1 MTPAAMPKPPADPWP
16 TVRYLAR
23 SVARTGLLLA
33 RRRVRLPRHNV
44 GRRLPFTDG
53 TAAVVYRE
61 TVVDRGP
68 TCRPTVVLVRFKLML
83 VRGRGHALFRAESI
97 LNTPLFVGF
106 PGYVSTLWLGNDEN
120 GFYRGIYEWDGP
132 VQAEN
137 YARILWRVL
146 EPVSVPG
153 SIQYRVLPGI
163 RRDDFLAHPV
173 LATDAGA
180 PAPRSPAEAWW
191 LPAQPMPA
199 LVAAG
204 RGTGR
209 GTRQGAA
216 RGGGQGAGRGSER

>member
-1 MTPAAMPKPPADPWP
+1 MPKPPADPWP
-16 TVRYLAR
+16 TVKYLTR
-23 SVARTGLLLA
+23 SVARTGSLLA

-68 TCRPTVVLVRFKLML
+68 TRRPAVLLVRFKLVL

-106 PGYVSTLWLGNDEN
+106 PGYVSKLWLANDDN
-120 GFYRGIYEWDGP
+120 GVYRGIYEWDGP
-132 VQAEN
+132 VRAEN
-137 YARILWRVL
+137 YARTLWRVL
-146 EPVSVPG
+146 ALVSVPG

-163 RRDDFLAHPV
+163 RRDDFLANPV

-191 LPAQPMPA
+191 LPAQPVLA
-199 LVAAG
+199 LRG
-204 RGTGR
+204 R
-209 GTRQGAA
+209 
-216 RGGGQGAGRGSER
+216 GAGRGQRR